1 MLVNLVTSFKIV
13 TFAALTFNSR
23 IIMAIPVRSF
33 PVLEGEV
40 AERFEKNA
48 RWAEEHRGS
57 VKIPKKYVD
66 SYNAIIKDYHQ
77 RLYGIS

>member
-1 MLVNLVTSFKIV
+1 
-13 TFAALTFNSR
+13 
-23 IIMAIPVRSF
+23 MAIPVRSF

-57 VKIPKKYVD
+57 VKVPQKYVD
-66 SYNAIIKDYHQ
+66 SYK
-77 RLYGIS
+77 RLMEKSRKNFM

>member
-1 MLVNLVTSFKIV
+1 
-13 TFAALTFNSR
+13 
-23 IIMAIPVRSF
+23 MAIPVRSF

-48 RWAEEHRGS
+48 RWAEKHRGS
-57 VKIPKKYVD
+57 IKIPKEYVD
-66 SYNAIIKDYHQ
+66 SYNEIIKDYRQ